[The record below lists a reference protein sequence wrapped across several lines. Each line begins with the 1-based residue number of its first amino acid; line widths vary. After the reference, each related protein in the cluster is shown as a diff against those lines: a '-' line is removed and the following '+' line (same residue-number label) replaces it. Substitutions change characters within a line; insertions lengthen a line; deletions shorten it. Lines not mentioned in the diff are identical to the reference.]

1 MVADVSEGQINEHLR
16 LKEVNF
22 EFKEGKKDGKGQSEI
37 PITQPKPEK
46 PQKMYMHG
54 LKQGHKIISQ
64 N

>member
-37 PITQPKPEK
+37 TYYTTKA
-46 PQKMYMHG
+46 
-54 LKQGHKIISQ
+54 
-64 N
+64 